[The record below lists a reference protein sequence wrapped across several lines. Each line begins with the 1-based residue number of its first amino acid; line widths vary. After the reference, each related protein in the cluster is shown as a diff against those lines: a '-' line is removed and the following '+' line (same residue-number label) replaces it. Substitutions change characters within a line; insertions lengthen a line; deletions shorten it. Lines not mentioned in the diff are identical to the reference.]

1 MITTKTLLDNKWLA
15 VKELK
20 YPEKNV
26 PGYVFSHEASCGGKK
41 IAILPYR
48 YNEKGECEILLRKEY
63 TPCWDSEHLIISS
76 ITGGVIDN
84 DPIKTCIEE
93 LEEEAGY
100 RVPPTIIEPLGE
112 CFGVKSADTVY
123 YLFTVDL
130 TNIPQGKPTTT
141 DLQEQVSH
149 CYWTAD
155 LDDVK
160 QAGDPLVAV
169 LYLRMEVD
177 VQH

>member
-1 MITTKTLLDNKWLA
+1 MEKTLLLDNKWLK
-15 VKELK
+15 VYNLVI
-20 YPEKNV
+20 PEKNV
-26 PGYVFSHEASCGGKK
+26 PGYVFSHEASCDGKK

-48 YNEKGECEILLRKEY
+48 YKDNGECEVLLRKEY
-63 TPCWDSEHLIISS
+63 TPCWDTKNLIISS

-84 DPIKTCIEE
+84 NPIQTCIEE
-93 LEEEAGY
+93 LLEEAGY
-100 RVPPTIIEPLGE
+100 QVPASIIEPLGT

-130 TNIPQGKPTTT
+130 TNIKQGKPTTT

-149 CYWTAD
+149 CYWTD
-155 LDDVK
+155 NLDDIK
-160 QAGDPLVAV
+160 QAGDPLVPV